1 MALGFGVWSA
11 TRPGTNDAFTSV
23 LAKQGARLV
32 PMGDRGAVA
41 VAPDGSAAI
50 ALTVPPAPSGKTYEA
65 WVIEGGTPKPAGVF
79 DGNTGMTVVDIE
91 RSVPPGAVVAVT
103 VEAAGGVDQP
113 TQKPMAAT
121 GTI

>member
-1 MALGFGVWSA
+1 
-11 TRPGTNDAFTSV
+11 V
-23 LAKQGARLV
+23 LAKQGAKLV